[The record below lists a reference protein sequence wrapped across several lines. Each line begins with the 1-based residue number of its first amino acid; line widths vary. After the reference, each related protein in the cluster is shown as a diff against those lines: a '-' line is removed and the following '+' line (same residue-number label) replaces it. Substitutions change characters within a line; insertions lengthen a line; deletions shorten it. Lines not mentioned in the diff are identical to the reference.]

1 LNSVSAL
8 SGYFQSADGERFA
21 FSMLMNDLKCSN
33 GQAKRVQDRIVR
45 EGLKFER
52 MDLGADFN

>member
-1 LNSVSAL
+1 L

-21 FSMLMNDLKCSN
+21 FSILMNDLKCSN
-33 GQAKRVQDRIVR
+33 ERAWSLQDRIVR

-52 MDLGADFN
+52 ETHGTGLD

>member
-1 LNSVSAL
+1 
-8 SGYFQSADGERFA
+8 
-21 FSMLMNDLKCSN
+21 LMNDLKCSN

-52 MDLGADFN
+52 MNLGAGFN